1 MEEAKKTVDLNG
13 SYSFKTDA
21 KGRVSLPAKFR
32 KVLSDDLV
40 VTSALSGD
48 YLMVFDGQE
57 SFNAWVD
64 GIFAGRFEGGYNPAI
79 QQHQKLRSALKGN
92 AFDVQL
98 DGAGRILL
106 PANLREKAAIDR
118 EVVIVGNTGF
128 FEVWSEER
136 RRNIGIS
143 RYCSPSA
150 SNNSHSNR
158 TKRSWTQ
165 RSAAQDIPSK
175 LPGNLHPRA
184 CSSESTRTTP
194 HMRQPP
200 NA

>member
-79 QQHQKLRSALKGN
+79 QQHQKLRSALKDN

-128 FEVWSEER
+128 FEVWSEA
-136 RRNIGIS
+136 RRNEML
-143 RYCSPSA
+143 
-150 SNNSHSNR
+150 
-158 TKRSWTQ
+158 
-165 RSAAQDIPSK
+165 DEVDV
-175 LPGNLHPRA
+175 
-184 CSSESTRTTP
+184 SSLL
-194 HMRQPP
+194 M
-200 NA
+200 